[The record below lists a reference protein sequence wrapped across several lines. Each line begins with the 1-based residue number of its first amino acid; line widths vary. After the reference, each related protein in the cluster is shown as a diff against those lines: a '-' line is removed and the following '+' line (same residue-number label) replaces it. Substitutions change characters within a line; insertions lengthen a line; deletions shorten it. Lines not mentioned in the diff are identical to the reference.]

1 MRSWRAPVLV
11 LVLLA
16 MLPLASLLPLLPVV
30 ALGAWLRSNA
40 DDPHG
45 RRGRELLAQEHYAE
59 ALAELRQAPD
69 DIFVRL
75 DVAICLGHVGKDDE
89 ALAAFDRAIGDGA
102 WWPPYGEKAHFLH
115 RRRGL
120 DAAVDWLEGLAAA
133 QPAAHEFPYLLG
145 SFLMEAGETARA
157 VPAYERAV
165 ELAARA
171 HGFHFDAE
179 GRLLLDAAT
188 LAHENN
194 DFADLWPTLEE
205 LAACQFALGRFDA
218 AMRTATMTITVG
230 QQLNRCKGYYQ
241 PAEVEA
247 GSVPGRLIAARVYIQ
262 RGAFAA
268 AEVELAQ
275 AAALARDG
283 YYAPKVEA
291 ARNDLAVA
299 RAR

>member
-1 MRSWRAPVLV
+1 MRSFRGPALAI
-11 LVLLA
+11 VLLA
-16 MLPLASLLPLLPVV
+16 TVLLAPFLPLLPV
-30 ALGAWLRSNA
+30 ALLVWSQRCTA
-40 DDPHG
+40 DDPHYP
-45 RRGRELLAQEHYAE
+45 RASELLAQEHYAE

-69 DIFVRL
+69 GIFVRL
-75 DVAICLGHVGKDDE
+75 DVAICLGHVGSEPE

-102 WWPPYGEKAHFLH
+102 WWPPYGEKAHFL
-115 RRRGL
+115 RRSRGL
-120 DAAVDWLEGLAAA
+120 DAAVDWLEQLAAS
-133 QPAAHEFPYLLG
+133 QPAAHKFPYLLG
-145 SFLMEAGETARA
+145 SFLMEAGETAMA

-165 ELAARA
+165 ALAARE
-171 HGFHFDAE
+171 HGFRFDAE
-179 GRLLLDAAT
+179 GRLLVDAAT

-205 LAACQFALGRFDA
+205 LAACQFALGRLDA

-247 GSVPGRLIAARVYIQ
+247 GSVPGRLIAARVHIQ
-262 RGAFAA
+262 RGTFAA

-275 AAALARDG
+275 AATLARDG
-283 YYAPKVEA
+283 YYAPEVEA